1 MEYNIKDW
9 AAAAGIRAVKTF
21 FQNLLICLP
30 VGVSIEQ
37 MGWVGAIGIAAGAAS
52 LSLITSLA
60 GLPEVADG
68 ASVAKIAGNDEIK
81 GQHAK
86 KDDE

>member
-1 MEYNIKDW
+1 MNDEIKVTIKDW

-21 FQNLLICLP
+21 FQNLLVVLP

-37 MGWVGAIGIAAGAAS
+37 MGWVGAIGVAAGAAV

-60 GLPEVADG
+60 GLPEVGNG
-68 ASVAKIAGNDEIK
+68 ASVAQIASAVGED
-81 GQHAK
+81 
-86 KDDE
+86 